1 MARKSQP
8 VEYGA
13 SVLPGLEEVAGQ
25 EIVDR
30 LDGARIIETRRGW
43 VILSYTGD
51 ASDLLDLRTT
61 EDVFVL
67 LFRTTK
73 LPSQRSG
80 AIPLL
85 TRMARNSRYWDVA
98 LTRFQQTR
106 RHSVKRV
113 TFRVVAQMTGKHGYR
128 RQEVRDAVLG
138 GIQDR
143 WNRWKPVADDA
154 HMEVWTPV
162 VGTWALVAIRL
173 SDRKMRHRTYKDQ
186 HRPASLR
193 PTLAAAMVYLSRPRP
208 GDRFCDPMCGTGTI
222 LAERALAGPCRLL
235 LGGDV
240 DPGALQAARANLSRV
255 SPEWSGRGGH
265 LGGGY
270 IVHHWDARALPIH
283 TGSMD
288 VVVSNLPFGEQMG
301 SHADNPAL
309 YDRFFHQVARILVP
323 GGCAVLLT
331 SEKELMR
338 RLITNYLTLRRER
351 QVLVGVLGQA
361 ARIYVLRK
369 TRAG

>member
-1 MARKSQP
+1 
-8 VEYGA
+8 
-13 SVLPGLEEVAGQ
+13 VAGQ

-43 VILSYTGD
+43 VILSYAGD

-67 LFRTTK
+67 LFRTAN
-73 LPSQRSG
+73 LPSHRGG

-85 TRMARNSRYWDVA
+85 TRMARNSRYWDLA
-98 LTRFQQTR
+98 LARFHQAHR
-106 RHSVKRV
+106 RSVKRI
-113 TFRVVAQMTGKHGYR
+113 TFRVVAQMTGKLGFR
-128 RQEVRDAVLG
+128 RQEVRDAVLV
-138 GIQDR
+138 GIQGR
-143 WNRWKPVADDA
+143 WSRWKPVADDA
-154 HMEVWTPV
+154 HMEVWAPV
-162 VGTWALVAIRL
+162 IGKWALVAIRL
-173 SDRKMRHRTYKDQ
+173 SDRRMRHRTYKDQ

-208 GDRFCDPMCGTGTI
+208 NDRFCDPMCGTGTI
-222 LAERALAGPCRLL
+222 LAERVLAGPYRLL

-240 DPGALQAARANLSRV
+240 DPGALQATRANLSRV
-255 SPEWSGRGGH
+255 SSRQSIGDGRF
-265 LGGGY
+265 GGGY
-270 IVHHWDARALPIH
+270 IVHHWDARALPVH

-288 VVVSNLPFGEQMG
+288 AIVSNLPFGEQMG

-309 YDRFFHQVARILVP
+309 YGRFFQQLARILVP
-323 GGCAVLLT
+323 GGRAILLT

-338 RLITNYLTLRRER
+338 QLIGDHPSLQREH

-361 ARIYVLRK
+361 ARIYVLRR
-369 TRAG
+369 TRAK